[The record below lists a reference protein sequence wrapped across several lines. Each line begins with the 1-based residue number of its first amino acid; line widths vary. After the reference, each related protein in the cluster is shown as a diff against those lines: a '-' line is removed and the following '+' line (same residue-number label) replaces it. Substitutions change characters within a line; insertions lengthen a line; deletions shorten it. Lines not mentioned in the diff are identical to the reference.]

1 MALIVEDGSIVA
13 GAESLVSVAE
23 ATTYH
28 SNRGNSEWAALAS
41 DTVRE
46 QALRKATDYIGQ
58 VYRARWAGSRVSS
71 IQTLDWPRAY
81 VPRDDLKGAS
91 IENLDFNGGIY
102 FYPNDEVPTEVKNA
116 CAELALRASTDDL
129 LPDLTQA
136 IIREKVDVLET
147 EYDKYSSQLP
157 RYSAIDRLLMP
168 FLRGSSASRT
178 VVRA

>member
-1 MALIVEDGSIVA
+1 MALITEDGSIVA
-13 GAESLVSVAE
+13 GAESLVSVEYAS
-23 ATTYH
+23 TYH
-28 SNRGNSEWAALAS
+28 TNRGNSAWAALAS

-46 QALRKATDYIGQ
+46 QALRRATDYIGQ
-58 VYRARWAGSRVSS
+58 VYRSRWAGSRVSS

-81 VPRDDLKGAS
+81 VPREDLKGAS

-116 CAELALRASTDDL
+116 CAELALKASTDDL
-129 LPDLTQA
+129 LPDLTQG
-136 IIREKVDVLET
+136 IVREKVDVLEV

-157 RYSAIDRLLMP
+157 RYTAIDRMLMP